1 MLGRIKTYT
10 KNLLKYMKS
19 GGVVLINF
27 DKVSPGRRFEGKCV
41 LVTGGSS
48 GIGFETAKEY
58 LAEGAEVIITGRR
71 EAALQEASRQLAS
84 DRFHTMV
91 WDVSDVKIIPQ
102 KLQEAKN
109 LLGRGKNIDI
119 FVNNAGVYVPE
130 NLDEYDEQTYDRIMA
145 TNTKGLFFMCQA
157 EKKYF
162 ISGGI
167 KGRIVNVCS
176 ARSLIPGCDPYSIS
190 KWGAMCITKGLAR
203 DMAKYGII
211 VNGVAPGIVLT
222 NISDWSKK
230 QNINDNAFTA
240 SHPAGRYTLVEE
252 IAGMIL
258 YLSSDLGSNIVGE
271 VVPVD
276 GGWTL
281 G

>member
-19 GGVVLINF
+19 GGVVLIKF

-58 LAEGAEVIITGRR
+58 LAEGAEVIITGRH
-71 EAALQEASRQLAS
+71 EAALQEAKEKLAS
-84 DRFHTMV
+84 DKLRTMV
-91 WDVSDVKIIPQ
+91 WDVSDVKAIPQ
-102 KLQEAKN
+102 KLQEALAK
-109 LLGRGKNIDI
+109 LGKIDV

-162 ISGGI
+162 ISNSI

-176 ARSLIPGCDPYSIS
+176 ARGLIPGCDPYSIS

-203 DMAKYGII
+203 DLARHGII

-222 NISDWSKK
+222 NISDWSKT
-230 QNINDNAFTA
+230 QNINDNAFTS
-240 SHPAGRYTLVEE
+240 SHPTGRYTLVEE

-281 G
+281 K

>member
-1 MLGRIKTYT
+1 MKRYA
-10 KNLLKYMKS
+10 KNMVKYARS
-19 GGVVLINF
+19 GGVVYINF
-27 DKVSPGRRFEGKCV
+27 SKIQPSKRFDGKCV
-41 LVTGGSS
+41 LITGGGS
-48 GIGFETAKEY
+48 GIGFETAREY
-58 LAEGAEVIITGRR
+58 LAEGARVIITGRR
-71 EAALQEASRQLAS
+71 EAILQEAKEKLAS
-84 DRFHTMV
+84 DKLHTMV
-91 WDVSDVKIIPQ
+91 WDVSDVKGIPQ
-102 KLQEAKN
+102 KLDEAKN
-109 LLGRGKNIDI
+109 LLGGVKNIDI

-130 NLDEYDEQTYDRIMA
+130 NQEEYDELTYDSIMA

-162 ISGGI
+162 MGNGI

-176 ARSLIPGCDPYSIS
+176 ARSLIAGCDPYSIS
-190 KWGAMCITKGLAR
+190 KWGALCITKGLAK
-203 DMAKYGII
+203 DAVKHGII

-222 NISDWSKK
+222 NISEWSKK
-230 QNINDNAFTA
+230 QDINDNAYTP
-240 SHPAGRYTLVEE
+240 SHPTGRYTLVEE

-258 YLSSDLGSNIVGE
+258 YMSSDLGSNIVGE

>member
-1 MLGRIKTYT
+1 M
-10 KNLLKYMKS
+10 
-19 GGVVLINF
+19 
-27 DKVSPGRRFEGKCV
+27 
-41 LVTGGSS
+41 
-48 GIGFETAKEY
+48 
-58 LAEGAEVIITGRR
+58 
-71 EAALQEASRQLAS
+71 
-84 DRFHTMV
+84 
-91 WDVSDVKIIPQ
+91 
-102 KLQEAKN
+102 
-109 LLGRGKNIDI
+109 
-119 FVNNAGVYVPE
+119 YVPE
-130 NLDEYDEQTYDRIMA
+130 NQEEYDELTYDSIMA

-162 ISGGI
+162 MGNGI

-176 ARSLIPGCDPYSIS
+176 ARSLIAGCDPYSIS
-190 KWGAMCITKGLAR
+190 KWGALCITKGLAK
-203 DMAKYGII
+203 DAVKHGII

-222 NISDWSKK
+222 NISEWSKK
-230 QNINDNAFTA
+230 QDINDNAYTP
-240 SHPAGRYTLVEE
+240 SHPTGRYTLVEE

>member
-19 GGVVLINF
+19 GGVVLIKF
-27 DKVSPGRRFEGKCV
+27 DKVSPSRRFEGKCV

-58 LAEGAEVIITGRR
+58 LAEGAEVIITGRH
-71 EAALQEASRQLAS
+71 EAALQEAKEKLAS
-84 DRFHTMV
+84 DKLHTMV
-91 WDVSDVKIIPQ
+91 WDVSDVKAIPQ
-102 KLQEAKN
+102 KLQEALAK
-109 LLGRGKNIDI
+109 LGKIDV
-119 FVNNAGVYVPE
+119 FVNNAGVYIPE
-130 NLDEYDEQTYDRIMA
+130 NLGEYDERTYDRIMA

-162 ISGGI
+162 ISNGI

-176 ARSLIPGCDPYSIS
+176 ARGLIPGCDPYSIS
-190 KWGAMCITKGLAR
+190 KWGAICITKGLAR
-203 DMAKYGII
+203 DLARHGII

-230 QNINDNAFTA
+230 QNINDNAFTS
-240 SHPAGRYTLVEE
+240 SHPTGRYTLVEE

-271 VVPVD
+271 VVPID

-281 G
+281 K